1 MSNVKVVK
9 VDNLKLSGGGTK
21 KSKKNPPKNVE
32 YLQNIVRE
40 NKKTPY
46 LDLTQSELINKLLS
60 KKSKKNM
67 EVKINKKQE
76 PEKPKEVKKPSLEK
90 PKEVKKP
97 SLEKPKE
104 EKSKITSNILT
115 PPKAKKQKLPK
126 KVGKKPSKKTIM
138 SFFSKEDRERIRKRT
153 KRVKKTISSNLVA
166 PKIDKKSKRNFYK
179 IGVRN
184 ILEKNKSRKDEVSKM
199 SRENIM
205 KELVKNGIIEKDSNA
220 PNKVLRDLYQ
230 LYLLVGATVTKS
242 N

>member
-32 YLQNIVRE
+32 YLQNIVRDT
-40 NKKTPY
+40 KKTPY

-60 KKSKKNM
+60 NKSKKNM
-67 EVKINKKQE
+67 EVRISKREE
-76 PEKPKEVKKPSLEK
+76 PEK

-104 EKSKITSNILT
+104 EKSKISSNILA

-138 SFFSKEDRERIRKRT
+138 SFFSKEDRDRIRKRT

-179 IGVRN
+179 MGVRN
-184 ILEKNKSRKDEVSKM
+184 ILEKDKSRKEEVSKM
-199 SRENIM
+199 TREQLMN
-205 KELVKNGIIEKDSNA
+205 ELVNKGIIEKESNA
-220 PNKVLRDLYQ
+220 PTKVLKDLHQ
-230 LYLLVGATVTKS
+230 LYLLVGANISKQ

>member
-32 YLQNIVRE
+32 YLQNIVRDT
-40 NKKTPY
+40 KKTPY
-46 LDLTQSELINKLLS
+46 LDLTQSELIDKLLS

-67 EVKINKKQE
+67 EVRINKREETQ
-76 PEKPKEVKKPSLEK
+76 KPKEVKTPS
-90 PKEVKKP
+90 
-97 SLEKPKE
+97 SEKPKE
-104 EKSKITSNILT
+104 EKSKITSNILA

-138 SFFSKEDRERIRKRT
+138 SFFSKEDRDRIRKRT

-179 IGVRN
+179 MGVRN
-184 ILEKNKSRKDEVSKM
+184 ILEKDKSKKEEVNKM
-199 SRENIM
+199 TREQLMN
-205 KELVKNGIIEKDSNA
+205 ELVNQGIIEKESNA
-220 PNKVLRDLYQ
+220 PTKVLKDLHQ
-230 LYLLVGATVTKS
+230 LYLLVGANISKQ

>member
-32 YLQNIVRE
+32 YLQNIVRDT
-40 NKKTPY
+40 KKTPY

-60 KKSKKNM
+60 NKSKKNM
-67 EVKINKKQE
+67 EVRISKREE

-104 EKSKITSNILT
+104 EKSKISSNILA

-138 SFFSKEDRERIRKRT
+138 SFFSKEDRDRIRKRT

-179 IGVRN
+179 MGVRN
-184 ILEKNKSRKDEVSKM
+184 ILEKDKSRKEEVSKM
-199 SRENIM
+199 TREQLMN
-205 KELVKNGIIEKDSNA
+205 ELVNKGIIEKESNA
-220 PNKVLRDLYQ
+220 PTKVLKDLHQ
-230 LYLLVGATVTKS
+230 LYLLVGANISKQ